1 MTYLPRIELSLGQVI
16 KPKIIEKNTA
26 LRIRAKRSC
35 NDYKGI
41 PRKDGEEWLI
51 REQGFYLPRIDE
63 EIVNENLIP
72 AMIITDTQAI
82 HLKATQTFKDIYGI
96 TRNAG

>member
-1 MTYLPRIELSLGQVI
+1 MRDFKDGDVERKAGDEWLLEGPMTYIPRIELSLGQII

-51 REQGFYLPRIDE
+51 RE
-63 EIVNENLIP
+63 
-72 AMIITDTQAI
+72 
-82 HLKATQTFKDIYGI
+82 
-96 TRNAG
+96 